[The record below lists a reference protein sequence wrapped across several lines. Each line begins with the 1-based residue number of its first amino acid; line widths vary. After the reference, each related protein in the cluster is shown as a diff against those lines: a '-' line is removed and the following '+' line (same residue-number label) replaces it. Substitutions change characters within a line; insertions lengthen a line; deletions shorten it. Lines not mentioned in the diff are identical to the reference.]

1 MNTVERDILKIVE
14 SIQSFDA
21 MERAHITDAAR
32 WIRTATDGIFRISKP
47 DNPPKHLVAYFVP
60 IDIAN
65 HSLLLIDHVKSGL
78 WLPPGGHVEV
88 NENPVTTV
96 KREAHEE
103 LGLHAEFDTMF
114 GDKPLLITVTQTVN
128 GNIHTDVSL
137 WYVLKGD
144 SRVDLDFDRREMNGY
159 RWLTFDEIHRTDSST
174 LDPHMRRFVNKLERE
189 L

>member
-1 MNTVERDILKIVE
+1 MNTAVRDILKLVE
-14 SIQSFDA
+14 SIQPFDA
-21 MERAHITDAAR
+21 MEQTHINDAMQ
-32 WIRTATDGIFRISKP
+32 WIQVTKDGIFRISKP
-47 DNPPKHLVAYFVP
+47 DNPPKHLVSYFVP
-60 IDIAN
+60 VDIAN
-65 HSLLLIDHVKSGL
+65 RSLLLIDHVKSGL

-88 NENPVTTV
+88 NENPATTV
-96 KREAHEE
+96 VREAQEE
-103 LGLHAEFDTMF
+103 LGLTAQFDMTL

-159 RWLTFDEIHRTDSST
+159 RWLTFDEVLHTDTSK